1 MKKLRTENL
10 LIEIENKI
18 GHLKTPV
25 LRADSALRLLR
36 IEHANMRDIDLLKG
50 AQQGLKEMLGEMDK
64 VEQLSEIDLG
74 IKILAHYL
82 ESNSFSLIAIP
93 RSNADKITVDLF
105 EELNSRLK
113 EIVIRFDN
121 ETSQFLS

>member
-18 GHLKTPV
+18 GHLTTPA

-36 IEHANMRDIDLLKG
+36 MEQANMRDIDLLKG
-50 AQQGLKEMLGEMDK
+50 AQSGLKEMLVEMDK
-64 VEQLSEIDLG
+64 VEQFSEINLA

-93 RSNADKITVDLF
+93 RSNIDKITVDLF
-105 EELNSRLK
+105 EELNRRLE
-113 EIVIRFDN
+113 EIVIKFDN
-121 ETSQFLS
+121 EKSRFQ